1 MSRSFTV
8 PAAIIAAAICVAVG
22 STIAWSKLAAPAAN
36 APAYVTKADF
46 DQAFADATAGHRE
59 FNPIDR
65 EKLRNAGWRIIE
77 ADFATQVGAR

>member
-8 PAAIIAAAICVAVG
+8 PAAIIAAAVCVAVG
-22 STIAWSKLAAPAAN
+22 STIAWSKLAAPVN

-46 DQAFADATAGHRE
+46 DQAFADAAAGHRE

-65 EKLRNAGWRIIE
+65 EKLRNAGWRIVE
-77 ADFATQVGAR
+77 ADFATQIGAR